1 MVKLSTVFDMSI
13 YGIIPALDS
22 GRSPLWEQTRSFLP
36 KPLPGN
42 AIELHDLIERQVGIL
57 EAQLEDEIT

>member
-1 MVKLSTVFDMSI
+1 MVKLSTISDMSM
-13 YGIIPALDS
+13 YGIIPAIDHS
-22 GRSPLWEQTRSFLP
+22 RSPLWGQTRSFLP

-42 AIELHDLIERQVGIL
+42 AIDLHDRIEQQVGIL